1 MPDLKRKAR
10 SKCVQVLKK
19 AGLTGEDLEAQ
30 TRALD
35 RFLKNPVGGKTLD
48 ESVRKFAIRKLKEY
62 ENEIQNRHNL
72 QLKSI
77 ARELE
82 VETSLVPWSQS
93 KGVQLGKDTK
103 EGLLAIIRGS
113 NRQVQGARNSVD
125 TRQKNHW
132 KSLISGFTNALEKDD
147 VLAQFRSGRFE
158 KEIMEEYY
166 DQFKKGFKSKK
177 DASIVKIAN
186 IIHKFDK
193 RKTKM
198 LNDAGALVSRT
209 PSLMLKMSHD
219 TRKIADATESVWIKD
234 VSDLLDLDAMSKD
247 LDVDLKDFMKQLYND
262 LATGRH
268 MVAQAGDEGNIP
280 VGYLSSNASLAR
292 KLSTTNRLIFKDG
305 GAHFEYLQKYGSSDA
320 PVRNSVLSGF
330 EHDARN
336 IGLMEVLGPN
346 PRALLTKIVRKKIN
360 HLRTHDIA
368 AHNEFNR
375 DMVNGLPR
383 AVDEVFK
390 DVDGTTRIP
399 GKPTA
404 ARIAAVARILANAVH
419 LGNVLFRS
427 LNDFGTI
434 MSEAKFQGVPWA
446 QAINTH
452 FQAVHNAVAPGERPE
467 FLKHLG
473 IAQEA
478 LIGDAIGRL
487 DAGDINVGLMSGLQQ
502 KFFKLNGMTYWN
514 DALKSSFAMLQA
526 SHLGSHANLT
536 LRELAEK
543 TPKLKRLFDMFDI
556 DEVDWEFI
564 RKTAWADHKK
574 RALVTPD
581 KIDEM
586 SDDDIIQYLT
596 EKRFKP
602 GEQSTEFTEAISEI
616 KQELG
621 QRLKDDAPPSQ
632 TLTRFRVDLDNL
644 TRDSEKRI
652 GDNRQVDIDIGEVD
666 IRTNRLNTQKS
677 ALLEN
682 KSKRKGKGTE
692 ETKKQ
697 RFEEDT
703 KLAEIEAELKDLTRR
718 RVQLNKDKETL
729 FEKLNKDDIEQKK
742 IQAAITR
749 EKRFSPAVIDGKMF
763 SQEVIDK
770 ARRDLSQKMKNLYHD
785 RNDFAVLVPGARE
798 RSAFQWGTQAGT
810 GAGEA
815 LRFIAQFKTFPLTVY
830 TKPLERDILAGGAK
844 NFKGA
849 FTKETPGDFQALAG
863 FIAGM
868 TVYGA
873 VGVMATDYI
882 TKGVTQRD
890 WSSGKSLVDAI
901 ISGGAIGLYTDIIL
915 SPYGSNSKYSP
926 FTGLLGPVV
935 GDAIDAATLLT
946 GAFNDEPKAKRALRL
961 AHNLTPGSN
970 LFYFKKAFDYMIWWN
985 LQEMIDPGSLVR
997 MERALKKRTG
1007 QKHIT
1012 NPREIV
1018 PRGGDNPVNILGRSL
1033 DL

>member
-35 RFLKNPVGGKTLD
+35 RFLKNPVGGKTLS

-93 KGVQLGKDTK
+93 KGVQLGKDIK

-113 NRQVQGARNSVD
+113 NRQVQGARVAID

-198 LNDAGALVSRT
+198 LNDAGALISRT
-209 PSLMLKMSHD
+209 PSLMFKMSHD

-234 VSDLLDLDAMSKD
+234 VSELLDLDAMSKD

-268 MVAQAGDEGNIP
+268 VMVEAGDEGNIP

-368 AHNEFNR
+368 AYNEFDR

-383 AVDEVFK
+383 AIDEVFK

-399 GKPTA
+399 GNPTA
-404 ARIAAVARILANAVH
+404 ARISAVARILANSVH

-446 QAINTH
+446 QAVNTH
-452 FQAVHNAVAPGERPE
+452 FQAVHNALAPGERPE

-632 TLTRFRVDLDNL
+632 TLTKFRTELEKL
-644 TRDSEKRI
+644 TKESDDTISK
-652 GDNRQVDIDIGEVD
+652 NRQVDIDIGDVD

-703 KLAEIEAELKDLTRR
+703 KLAEIEAELKDLTKR

-798 RSAFQWGTQAGT
+798 RAAFQQGHQAGT
-810 GAGEA
+810 TVGEA
-815 LRFIAQFKTFPLTVY
+815 WRFIAQFKTFPLTVY

-882 TKGVTQRD
+882 TKGITQRD

-901 ISGGAIGLYTDIIL
+901 ISGGAIGLYTDVIL

-970 LFYFKKAFDYMIWWN
+970 LFYFKQAFDYMIWWN
-985 LQEMIDPGSLVR
+985 LQEMIDPGSIVR

>member
-1 MPDLKRKAR
+1 MPDLKGKAR
-10 SKCVQVLKK
+10 GKCVQFLKK
-19 AGLTGEDLEAQ
+19 AGLTGDDLEAQ

-48 ESVRKFAIRKLKEY
+48 ESVRKFALRKLKEY

-72 QLKSI
+72 QLKSV

-82 VETSLVPWSQS
+82 VETSLIPWGQS

-103 EGLLAIIRGS
+103 EGLLAILRGS
-113 NRQVQGARNSVD
+113 NRQVTGARVATD

-132 KSLISGFTNALEKDD
+132 KSLISGFTNDLEKDD
-147 VLAQFRSGRFE
+147 VLVHFRSGKHE

-177 DASIVKIAN
+177 DASIVKLVN
-186 IIHKFDK
+186 IIHKYDK

-209 PSLMLKMSHD
+209 PSLMFKMSHD

-346 PRALLTKIVRKKIN
+346 PRALLTKIVRKKLN

-383 AVDEVFK
+383 AIDNVFK
-390 DVDGTTRIP
+390 DIDGTTRIP
-399 GKPTA
+399 GNPTGA
-404 ARIAAVARILANAVH
+404 KVAAVARILANVVH

-427 LNDFGTI
+427 LNDFQTI
-434 MSEAKFQGVPWA
+434 MSEAKFQGIPWA
-446 QAINTH
+446 QAVNTH
-452 FQAVHNAVAPGERPE
+452 FQAVHNALSRRERPE

-487 DAGDINVGLMSGLQQ
+487 DAGDIDVGRITAMQQ

-536 LRELAEK
+536 LRQLTEK
-543 TPKLKRLFDMFDI
+543 TPKLARLFDMFDI

-574 RALVTPD
+574 RSLVTPD

-602 GEQSTEFTEAISEI
+602 GEQPTEFTEAITEI
-616 KQELG
+616 NQKRG
-621 QRLKDDAPPSQ
+621 QKLKDEAPPSQ
-632 TLTRFRVDLDNL
+632 TLTKFRTELEKL
-644 TRDSEKRI
+644 TKESDDTISR
-652 GDNRQVDIDIGEVD
+652 NRQVDVDIGDVD

-742 IQAAITR
+742 IQAAIAR

-763 SQEVIDK
+763 SQEVIDR
-770 ARRDLSQKMKNLYHD
+770 ARRELSQKMKNLYHD

-798 RSAFQWGTQAGT
+798 RAAFQRGTQAGT
-810 GAGEA
+810 GVGEA
-815 LRFIAQFKTFPLTVY
+815 LRFFAQFKTFPMTVY

-844 NFKGA
+844 NFKEA
-849 FTKETPGDFQALAG
+849 FDKETRGDFQAIAG

-873 VGVMATDYI
+873 IGVMATDKV

-890 WSSGKSLVDAI
+890 WSSPESMFDAI
-901 ISGGAIGLYTDIIL
+901 ISGGALGLYTDVL
-915 SPYGSNSKYSP
+915 FSPYGSNSKYSALS
-926 FTGLLGPVV
+926 GVAGPVF
-935 GDAIDAATLLT
+935 GTTIDAATLLT
-946 GAFNDEPKAKRALRL
+946 GAFNDEPKAKKALHL

-970 LFYFKKAFDYMIWWN
+970 LFYFKQVFDYMVWWN
-985 LQEMIDPGSLVR
+985 LQEMIDPGSVVR

-1007 QKHIT
+1007 QQHVT

-1018 PRGGDNPVNILGRSL
+1018 PRGGDDMSNIFGRMIE
-1033 DL
+1033 

>member
-446 QAINTH
+446 QAVNTH
-452 FQAVHNAVAPGERPE
+452 FQAVHNALAPGERPE

-632 TLTRFRVDLDNL
+632 TLTRFRVELDNL